1 MLATATPDTGT
12 GTGIGAWR
20 RDPGTVVLAGEDL
33 PQGATEA
40 SVIVAQAHAPSMPLE
55 WEPHSHTMHELV
67 WVRGGTLVS
76 RVQDR
81 IFTLS
86 PGQGLWM
93 PAGLSHAGRL
103 TAGVSFYCA
112 YFAPEHT
119 PVAFEAPTAIEMTPV
134 LESLLTHLTRTDLDA
149 EARARAEAVVF
160 DVLQPSQHQPALQLP
175 GDPRIDAIAA
185 ALLEDPG
192 DERSLEDWAHQLGT
206 SDRTITRAFRQA
218 TGLSFAQWRQALR
231 VHEALALLSEGTEVG
246 AVAQILGY
254 AQASTFIAAFR
265 RVMGTTPGAYPVGT
279 GQGGH

>member
-1 MLATATPDTGT
+1 MLAPSPPS
-12 GTGIGAWR
+12 TGIGAWR
-20 RDPGTVVLAGEDL
+20 RDPGTVVLAGEAL

-40 SVIVAQAHAPSMPLE
+40 SVIVAQAHAPSIPLE

-67 WVRGGTLVS
+67 WVRGGTSGS
-76 RVQDR
+76 RVEDR

-93 PAGLSHAGRL
+93 PAGMVHAGRL

-119 PVAFEAPTAIEMTPV
+119 PVAFEQPTAIEMTPV
-134 LESLLTHLTRTDLDA
+134 LESVLTHLMRTDLDPA
-149 EARARAEAVVF
+149 ARARAEAVVF
-160 DVLQPSQHQPALQLP
+160 DVLESSRQQLVLQLP

-185 ALLEDPG
+185 ALLADPG
-192 DERSLEDWAHQLGT
+192 DERSLEDWAQDLGT

-231 VHEALALLSEGTEVG
+231 VHEALALLSDGVEVG
-246 AVAQILGY
+246 EIAQVLGY
-254 AQASTFIAAFR
+254 AQPSTFIAAFR
-265 RVMGTTPGAYPVGT
+265 RVMGTTPGAFPGRT
-279 GQGGH
+279 RAGRP